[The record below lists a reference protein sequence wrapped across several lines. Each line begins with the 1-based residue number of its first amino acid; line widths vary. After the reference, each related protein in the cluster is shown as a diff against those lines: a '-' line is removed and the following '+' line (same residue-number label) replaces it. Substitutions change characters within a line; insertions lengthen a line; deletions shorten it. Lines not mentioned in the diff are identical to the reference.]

1 MIGDTLSPVT
11 VGIPFFNAEAT
22 LLDAVRSVFAQ
33 THRHWELILLDD
45 GSTDRSLDIA
55 RSIDDPRVRV
65 YSDGR
70 NKRLGARLNEI
81 ARLAR
86 FSVVARMDAD
96 DLMSRDRIARQLRV
110 LASEAELD
118 LVSAG
123 VVSMSDAYEPL
134 GMRCVA
140 QDHRISTKAVLAG
153 GSGIVHAAVL
163 GRRDWFLRNSY
174 DESVKVNEDGNLWIR
189 AYAKR
194 DLKIKVLPEPLYYYR
209 EDGNVTPAKL
219 RESYRVLRRTLATQ
233 AHGFPARERLRAYAN
248 TCMKSAVI
256 SVLARL
262 GRLDILRSRRNA
274 VPLDAAA
281 RLAIER
287 EVDAIRTLA
296 LPLREPARV
305 SNGA

>member
-1 MIGDTLSPVT
+1 MVT
-11 VGIPFFNAEAT
+11 DGTPFVSIGIPFYNAEAT

-33 THRHWELILLDD
+33 THPNWELILLDD
-45 GSTDRSLDIA
+45 GSTDRSLEVA

-70 NKRLGARLNEI
+70 NKRLAARLNEI
-81 ARLAR
+81 VRLAR
-86 FSVVARMDAD
+86 FDFVARMDAD
-96 DLMSRDRIARQLRV
+96 DLMSRDRIAQQLRV
-110 LASEAELD
+110 LSGDDELD

-123 VVSMSDAYEPL
+123 VVSMSDGYEPL

-140 QDHRISTKAVLAG
+140 KDHRISTKAVLAG

-174 DESVKVNEDGNLWIR
+174 DESLKVNQDANLWIR
-189 AYAKR
+189 AYATR
-194 DLKIKVLPEPLYYYR
+194 DLKVRVLPEPLYYYR

-219 RESYRVLRRTLATQ
+219 REAYRVLRRTLATE
-233 AHGFPARERLRAYAN
+233 AHGFPVQERLRAKTNA
-248 TCMKSAVI
+248 CVKSAAV

-287 EVDAIRTLA
+287 EVDAIRALA

>member
-1 MIGDTLSPVT
+1 MVT
-11 VGIPFFNAEAT
+11 DRAPFVSIGIPFYNAEAT

-33 THRHWELILLDD
+33 THPNWELILLDD
-45 GSTDRSLDIA
+45 GSTDRSLEVA

-70 NKRLGARLNEI
+70 NKRLAARLNEI
-81 ARLAR
+81 VRLAR
-86 FSVVARMDAD
+86 FDFVARMDAD

-110 LASEAELD
+110 LSGDDELD

-123 VVSMSDAYEPL
+123 VVSMSDGYEPL

-140 QDHRISTKAVLAG
+140 KDHRISTKAVLAG

-174 DESVKVNEDGNLWIR
+174 DESLKVNQDANLWIR
-189 AYAKR
+189 AYATR
-194 DLKIKVLPEPLYYYR
+194 DLKVRVLPEPLYYYR

-219 RESYRVLRRTLATQ
+219 REAYRVLRRTLATE
-233 AHGFPARERLRAYAN
+233 AHGFPVQERLRAQARA
-248 TCMKSAVI
+248 CMKSAAV

-287 EVDAIRTLA
+287 EVDAIRALA

>member
-194 DLKIKVLPEPLYYYR
+194 DLKIKVLPEPLY
-209 EDGNVTPAKL
+209 TTAK
-219 RESYRVLRRTLATQ
+219 TAT
-233 AHGFPARERLRAYAN
+233 
-248 TCMKSAVI
+248 
-256 SVLARL
+256 
-262 GRLDILRSRRNA
+262 
-274 VPLDAAA
+274 
-281 RLAIER
+281 
-287 EVDAIRTLA
+287 
-296 LPLREPARV
+296 
-305 SNGA
+305 